1 MENRVWKF
9 WCGLELPLSYSPWII
24 YELVSKYQ
32 FQLMSCYYLSKTVPW
47 TLEYIK
53 WSQPSQSRFLQVL
66 FMISPLA
73 PNNRHLGG
81 MLASLRI
88 YSIPLTHSMA
98 PLASHPAHPHDWS
111 FGKSFLTCPSHPFLF
126 LLIVTTTVGYSLD
139 YLFSHLILSYEDRG
153 LVSYSPPFT
162 HKICKDRIVYK
173 SCSHL
178 SYTQKS

>member
-1 MENRVWKF
+1 MKVDRVLIVFYNKIKFTMENRVWKF

-126 LLIVTTTVGYSLD
+126 LPSHCHNHSW
-139 YLFSHLILSYEDRG
+139 LFTRLF
-153 LVSYSPPFT
+153 V
-162 HKICKDRIVYK
+162 
-173 SCSHL
+173 
-178 SYTQKS
+178 